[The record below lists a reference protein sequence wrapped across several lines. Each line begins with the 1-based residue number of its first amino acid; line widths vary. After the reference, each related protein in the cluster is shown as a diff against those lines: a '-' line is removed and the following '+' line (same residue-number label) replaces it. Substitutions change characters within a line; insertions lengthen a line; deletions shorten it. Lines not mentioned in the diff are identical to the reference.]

1 MSREINLYENKLR
14 FNIEDEFVDMEPD
27 ECRQYFSGQTPEK
40 IFSIPEKKAFITVMR
55 SGNRLEPPETEKRLN
70 EYYYAYSRSAA
81 SFSNGKMVK
90 RELNNGDAM
99 GVFHFGS
106 TTVERNLL
114 NFFALLSVDGQE
126 VIMTLHCAAEDSMR
140 LGKEFVK
147 TLDSVQVD
155 YEGSGNGYFFYK

>member
-1 MSREINLYENKLR
+1 MSREIILYENKLR

-27 ECRQYFSGQTPEK
+27 EYRQYFSGRMPEK
-40 IFSIPEKKAFITVMR
+40 IFGIPEKKAFITVMR
-55 SGNRLEPPETEKRLN
+55 SGNGLELPETEKRLN

-81 SFSNGKMVK
+81 NFSNGKMVK
-90 RELNNGDAM
+90 RELNNGHVM

-126 VIMTLHCAAEDSMR
+126 VIMTMHCAAEDSMH

-155 YEGSGNGYFFYK
+155 YEGSGNG

>member
-81 SFSNGKMVK
+81 NFSNGKMVK

-155 YEGSGNGYFFYK
+155 YEGSGNG

>member
-14 FNIEDEFVDMEPD
+14 FNIEDEFEDMDPN
-27 ECRQYFSGQTPEK
+27 ECRQYFARQTPEK
-40 IFSIPEKKAFITVMR
+40 IFGIPDKKAFITVMR
-55 SGNRLEPPETEKRLN
+55 SGNGLEPSETEKRLN

-81 SFSNGKMVK
+81 NFSNGKMVK
-90 RELNNGDAM
+90 RELNNGGVM

-114 NFFALLSVDGQE
+114 NFFSLLSVDGQE
-126 VIMTLHCAAEDSMR
+126 VIMTMHCAAEDSMR

-155 YEGSGNGYFFYK
+155 